1 MEQTTLI
8 LFIAA
13 FIPAVFYVLY
23 IEMVDSHKPEPRTM
37 LIAAV
42 AIGVLAALA
51 ITKLKLPMV
60 PEGVPIRE
68 AHSLT
73 ESFSIGFLGLAIPA
87 EVAKWLAL
95 FIFLSLN
102 KFYDE
107 YLDGMV
113 YSVCLAMG
121 FAGIWS
127 VWFMTDC
134 IDSTSFEMTEKCI
147 FIILILVPIH
157 LAAGSMMGYF
167 FALAKGIH
175 KIKNYVMALLVPIL
189 ISGSLCS
196 LFFMLG
202 GHESYYVIVG
212 ILFTVLSMLFFTMLF
227 RLLKKDGIKYK

>member
-23 IEMVDSHKPEPRTM
+23 IEMVDSHKPEPRKM

-51 ITKLKLPMV
+51 ITKLNLPLV
-60 PEGVPIRE
+60 PEGVLIRE
-68 AHSLT
+68 THPLT
-73 ESFSIGFLGLAIPA
+73 DSFSIGFLGLAIPA

-107 YLDGMV
+107 YLDGMI

-127 VWFMTDC
+127 IWFMTDC

-167 FALAKGIH
+167 FAQAKGIH

-189 ISGSLCS
+189 INGSLCS

-212 ILFTVLSMLFFTMLF
+212 ILFTILSMIFFTMLY
-227 RLLKKDGIKYK
+227 RLLKKDGIKIN